1 MNFKEYQEKVNQM
14 PLYDQPELGLVGEVG
29 GVIELIKKD
38 RRLGT
43 KRQIL
48 SKEDLT
54 KELGD
59 VLWYLTRLSSVYFI
73 DLEEVAETNIKKLNK
88 RHGIVE

>member
-29 GVIELIKKD
+29 EVIELIKKD

-88 RHGIVE
+88 RHGIKE

>member
-73 DLEEVAETNIKKLNK
+73 DLEEVEETNIKKLNK